1 MPAKEIRMTIT
12 NAVET
17 RPRMSHLQ
25 QALLSLYWFGTSAHW
40 AAILL
45 ITLPKQS
52 FLIGGDAVKGQTLG
66 VVLLIGAFVSMVVA
80 PLFGALSDRIV
91 TPWGRRRPWIVV
103 GTLMNVLGLLGLIYF
118 PRPNDLGSLPLFI
131 LAFMWV
137 EFWNN
142 VATAPFSALIP
153 DIVPQDQRGSAS
165 GWYGLMNMLGNFA
178 GGISALVFTRNGE
191 TDLAAIYYFI
201 AGALVFGMLGTV
213 LFVKEPQV
221 TRTLPPFHLGQF
233 LRGLLDPF
241 RDHDFRWV
249 FWTRFLMVM
258 GAYTVQEFLQYFM
271 RDVVKEFSFFGQTIA
286 QNAESA
292 VSFFILGL
300 LGGAVVSSLA
310 AGILSDRFGRKFMV
324 YISSALQAVVPIV
337 FIFFAPFELVVG
349 LGLVFGLGYGAY
361 QAVDWAL
368 ASDVLPSQEDYAKD
382 MGVWHVA
389 MTFPQVIATPIAGFM
404 LDNFQTVGTQRG
416 VPNLGYTVIFSLA
429 TLYFVLGT
437 VLVRQIRKVR

>member
-1 MPAKEIRMTIT
+1 MASIGQTAPLSQA
-12 NAVET
+12 AD
-17 RPRMSHLQ
+17 RPKLSHFR
-25 QALLSLYWFGTSAHW
+25 QAMLSLYWFGTSAHW

-45 ITLPKQS
+45 ITLPQQA
-52 FLIGGDAVKGQTLG
+52 FLIGGDAVKGETLG
-66 VVLLIGAFVSMVVA
+66 VVLLIGAFVSMIVA
-80 PLFGALSDRIV
+80 PLFGALSDRIP

-103 GTLMNVLGLLGLIYF
+103 GTLMNVVGLLGLIHF
-118 PRPNDLGSLPLFI
+118 PRPHDLSSLPLFI
-131 LAFMWV
+131 VAFMWV

-153 DIVPQDQRGSAS
+153 DIVPADQRGSAS

-178 GGISALVFTRNGE
+178 GGLSALLFTSNGV
-191 TDLAAIYYFI
+191 TNITAIYYFVG
-201 AGALVFGMLGTV
+201 GALLFGMLGTV
-213 LFVKEPQV
+213 LFVREPAV
-221 TRTLPPFHLGQF
+221 TRKLPPFRAGGF

-258 GAYTVQEFLQYFM
+258 GTFTVQEFLEFFM
-271 RDVVKEFSFFGQTIA
+271 HDVVKDFTIFGHKLA
-286 QNAESA
+286 ENAASA

-300 LGGAVVSSLA
+300 LVGAIVSSLA

-324 YISSALQAVVPIV
+324 YVSSALQAIVPIV
-337 FIFFAPFELVVG
+337 FIFYAPFALVVG

-389 MTFPQVIATPIAGFM
+389 MTFPQVISTPIAGFL
-404 LDNFQTVGTQRG
+404 LDRFQAIGNQQG
-416 VPNLGYTVIFSLA
+416 VAHLGYTVIFLLA
-429 TLYFVLGT
+429 TMYFVLGT
-437 VLVRQIRKVR
+437 VLVRKIRKVR